1 MAKPG
6 TINQTAINSTIINGE
21 RHSITIN
28 FATIAINVNKSTNTL
43 INDNAFN
50 ISVINGLI
58 VSNQVRVS
66 QTHVLQID
74 SASIALQSTVPT
86 PVMVFT
92 FTPANASISVIAKKV
107 FITKGQGGN
116 IFVTITEPNATVHRF
131 SFEGIKA

>member
-107 FITKGQGGN
+107 FIAKGQGGN
-116 IFVTITEPNATVHRF
+116 IFVTITEPDATIHRF

>member
-6 TINQTAINSTIINGE
+6 TTNQTAINSTIINGE

-43 INDNAFN
+43 INDHAFN
-50 ISVINGLI
+50 VAVINGLI
-58 VSNQVRVS
+58 VSDKVHVY
-66 QTHVLQID
+66 QTHILQID
-74 SASIALQSTVPT
+74 SASIALQSTTPT

-92 FTPANASISVIAKKV
+92 FTPVNAGISVIAKKV

-116 IFVTITEPNATVHRF
+116 IFVTVT
-131 SFEGIKA
+131 